1 MPLTPQPGGALN
13 EDLLSTGSASRPGK
27 WLSFESSRVNEG
39 RYDGG
44 LEQIHVIFRDGT
56 PWTYNGVPRNVWKNF
71 RRSASP
77 GKYINRVLN
86 GYPYWRGGFSYGEE
100 SEI

>member
-1 MPLTPQPGGALN
+1 MPLAVQPGA
-13 EDLLSTGSASRPGK
+13 DDPIWADATPRPGR
-27 WLSFESSRVNEG
+27 WLSFESTRVSEG

-44 LEQIHVIFRDGT
+44 LEQVHVIFKDGT
-56 PWTYNGVPRNVWKNF
+56 PWTYNGVPRNLWKNF

-86 GYPYWRGGFSYGEE
+86 SFPYWEGGFAYGEGE
-100 SEI
+100 EG